1 MKLLLSIL
9 FFVPL
14 QVVSQNFNNKSIES
28 IEILSKAVI
37 DETRIIIDSQSAIE
51 INENKTVPLTNE
63 DVILIKEYISDLF
76 ITKKYNVFN
85 KIEKAN
91 GFRYSELQKL
101 IITVQFNESEKDIY
115 NVNLTPYNYKVEYSE
130 EFKKLL
136 KVLFKL
142 RR

>member
-1 MKLLLSIL
+1 QSMMKLLLSIL

-101 IITVQFNESEKDIY
+101 IIT
-115 NVNLTPYNYKVEYSE
+115 
-130 EFKKLL
+130 
-136 KVLFKL
+136 
-142 RR
+142 